1 MNALGHW
8 TKSVPNVLQA
18 TTLAGAALASK
29 IVPEAPIQLL
39 MVQAVANAMRIAGD
53 V

>member
-1 MNALGHW
+1 MHALGHW
-8 TKSVPNVLQA
+8 TKSVPSVLQA
-18 TTLAGAALASK
+18 TTRAGVALASK
-29 IVPEAPIQLL
+29 IVPEAPIHML